1 MTIMPVN
8 NLLTRE
14 ELDALPDDG
23 LRHELIDGVFVMT
36 PAPEVGH
43 QRMSAALY
51 RTLWAANRDGHLE
64 VLVAPVDVAIGAS
77 VVEPDLVVA
86 QSDDFTEAGLATA
99 PLLTVEIRSPSTV
112 WIDEGRKRTLY
123 EEHGVAS
130 YWLLD
135 PTAPSIAVLEL
146 VDGRYVEAATAH
158 GDRTI
163 EVTAPFPVTLNP
175 AVLARGCGATDPT
188 VRPDLG
194 LCAMIIACSRHLWCR
209 EHAMI
214 MVERLGPL
222 ADVHGRWDGPAIAGM
237 RLSL

>member
-1 MTIMPVN
+1 MLVMPVN

-135 PTAPSIAVLEL
+135 PRTPSITVLEL
-146 VDGRYVEAATAH
+146 VDGLYVEAATAR
-158 GDRTI
+158 GDQTI
-163 EVTAPFPVTLNP
+163 QVTSPFPVTINP
-175 AVLARGCGATDPT
+175 AVLARG
-188 VRPDLG
+188 
-194 LCAMIIACSRHLWCR
+194 
-209 EHAMI
+209 
-214 MVERLGPL
+214 
-222 ADVHGRWDGPAIAGM
+222 
-237 RLSL
+237 